1 VQLGVGLR
9 AAAAGIAASAAAFV
23 TFAVIVCVLCIAIG
37 LMLAVMRNRIGSVEL
52 ANSVES

>member
-1 VQLGVGLR
+1 MQLGVGLR